1 MLYLQISILAY
12 MNLLTIF
19 QLIIAVILI
28 VVILMQNRGGGMS
41 GLFGG
46 GGSNVYMTKRGFEK
60 KIFIATIILSV
71 LFFLV
76 SLLNI
81 VMLK

>member
-1 MLYLQISILAY
+1 

-19 QLIIAVILI
+19 QLIIAIVLIGLILT
-28 VVILMQNRGGGMS
+28 QNKGGGVS

-46 GGSNVYMTKRGFEK
+46 GGGGNVYMTKRGFEK
-60 KIFIATIILSV
+60 KIFMATIVLAT

-76 SLLNI
+76 SLLNVI
-81 VMLK
+81 TQSV

>member
-1 MLYLQISILAY
+1 

-19 QLIIAVILI
+19 QLIIAIVLIGVILT
-28 VVILMQNRGGGMS
+28 QNKGGGVS

-46 GGSNVYMTKRGFEK
+46 GGGGNVYMTKRGFEK
-60 KIFIATIILSV
+60 KIFMATIVLAT

-76 SLLNI
+76 SLLNVI
-81 VMLK
+81 TQSA

>member
-1 MLYLQISILAY
+1 

-19 QLIIAVILI
+19 QLVIALSLMG
-28 VVILMQNRGGGMS
+28 VILMQNRGGGMS

-46 GGSNVYMTKRGFEK
+46 GGGNVYMTRRGFEK
-60 KIFIATIILSV
+60 KIFTSPVVLAV

-76 SLLNI
+76 SLLNVVI
-81 VMLK
+81 SA